1 MLRSYS
7 RTYIAGMNPL
17 DPVSSGEANVTASAR
32 ARLRLSRR
40 GFLVGGGLVGL
51 SGVSTA
57 GYAAAIE
64 PERLITTT
72 YRVSPNGWWGPRLRM
87 AVIADLHAGGPN
99 MRLEHIR
106 RAIDRTNALAPD
118 VIVLLGDYIATH
130 RFVTERVPYAAWAAE
145 FARLSAPLGVHAI
158 LGNHD
163 WWHDVTGVR
172 QAFAKVG
179 IPLLENRAVLLG
191 AGSQQFWLAGLGD
204 QLAYW
209 LGPHKFRGVDDL
221 YGTLSQV
228 TTDHPVI
235 LLAHEPDI
243 FPMVPDRVA
252 LTLAGHTHG
261 GQIRIPLLWERH
273 VPSRFGTRYVYGHIV
288 ESGRHM
294 VVSGGLG
301 TSFVPVRLG
310 VPPEIV
316 QIELGA

>member
-1 MLRSYS
+1 MLRSYF
-7 RTYIAGMNPL
+7 RTYSAGMNSL
-17 DPVSSGEANVTASAR
+17 DPAASDSLIGR
-32 ARLRLSRR
+32 PHGVPRLSRR
-40 GFLVGGGLVGL
+40 GFLVGSAGLVGI
-51 SGVSTA
+51 SGASTA

-64 PERLITTT
+64 PSRLITTT
-72 YRVSPNGWWGPRLRM
+72 YRITPPGWQGPGLRI
-87 AVIADLHAGGPN
+87 AAIADPHAGGPN
-99 MRLEHIR
+99 MMIEHIR
-106 RAIDRTNALAPD
+106 RTVDQTNALAPD
-118 VIVLLGDYIATH
+118 LIVLLGDYVATH

-145 FARLSAPLGVHAI
+145 YARLAAPLGVHAI

-179 IPLLENRAVLLG
+179 IPVMENRAVLLG
-191 AGSQQFWLAGLGD
+191 AGSRRFWLAGLGD
-204 QLAYW
+204 QLAYR
-209 LGPHKFRGVDDL
+209 LGPHQFRGVDDL
-221 YGTLSQV
+221 TGTLAQV

-243 FPMVPDRVA
+243 FPNVPDRVA
-252 LTLAGHTHG
+252 ITLAGHTHG
-261 GQIRIPLLWERH
+261 GQIRIPWLWEHH

-301 TSFVPVRLG
+301 TSIVPVRLG

-316 QIELGA
+316 HIAIGA